1 MTNLRSKTHVTASTN
16 SLSLSTRPIL
26 KWLSMALAMVMEV
39 RMSHAVRNT
48 SLDKVTAIK
57 MGTIKATRL
66 QVAWPT
72 AIRMQVHQPSRST
85 QVARMPHHP
94 HQKKTPYF
102 RCPSKSEHQV
112 MKASM
117 HERARSWSRIICCL
131 HTITTRDLH
140 SKPGKYLV
148 FQFTQQGSCWT
159 SFTHWASQ
167 SRLPIASSIHQHS
180 STSYLLKAVISTCSQ
195 HRHKSHCFHLFWL
208 SNTPTSRDHPTT
220 KSQLT
225 INRSQLPPHLILTHY
240 LPVHTASS
248 LQSCSSQ
255 QSPLQPLSSCTLKS
269 TTGCCQLS
277 SFSTCWSHGS

>member
-72 AIRMQVHQPSRST
+72 PIQTQVHQPSRST
-85 QVARMPHHP
+85 QMARLPHRHL
-94 HQKKTPYF
+94 QKKTPYF

-131 HTITTRDLH
+131 HTITIRDLH

-180 STSYLLKAVISTCSQ
+180 STSSSLKAVISTCFQ
-195 HRHKSHCFHLFWL
+195 
-208 SNTPTSRDHPTT
+208 TP
-220 KSQLT
+220 
-225 INRSQLPPHLILTHY
+225 
-240 LPVHTASS
+240 
-248 LQSCSSQ
+248 
-255 QSPLQPLSSCTLKS
+255 
-269 TTGCCQLS
+269 
-277 SFSTCWSHGS
+277 